1 MPLLPPT
8 FVEPV
13 FAPMAGKKVA
23 YVQGLCG
30 NVGDGLIEQATFQ
43 LFAQH
48 GVAYRVVNQN
58 WQWDGT
64 LDGESDE
71 MVLFGGGNMGY
82 PGSGAIRNAANRSPL
97 PKTLLPQSWV
107 AHEDA
112 PYERVFVRERYSQA
126 FCTRATLVPD
136 LALCFE
142 NGEPIP
148 EPTTDLGVY
157 LRQDQ
162 ESRFG
167 VKATDPATGLRRQ
180 DSSAYLRKAAKHAT
194 IITDRLHFAI
204 AGLICRRRVIL
215 LPNSYHKNLGVYE
228 AWLKD
233 LHCEWADH
241 PEEALERCRK
251 SKRLS

>member
-1 MPLLPPT
+1 LSPSA
-8 FVEPV
+8 VESV
-13 FAPMAGKKVA
+13 FAPLAGKTVA

-43 LFAQH
+43 LFARY
-48 GVAYRVVNQN
+48 GVTYRVVNPAR
-58 WQWDGT
+58 QWDGL
-64 LDGESDE
+64 LDGGFDE

-82 PGSGAIRNAANRSPL
+82 PGSGTIRKAAKRNPL

-107 AHEDA
+107 ADEDA

-126 FCTRATLVPD
+126 YCSRAMLVPD

-142 NGEPIP
+142 NADPVP
-148 EPTTDLGVY
+148 EPTTDLGVF
-157 LRQDQ
+157 LRQDH

-167 VKATDPATGLRRQ
+167 IEAADPAAGLRRK
-180 DSSAYLRKAAKHAT
+180 DSSVYLRKAAEYAT

-204 AGLICRRRVIL
+204 AGLLCRRRVIL

-233 LHCEWADH
+233 LHCEWAEH
-241 PEEALERCRK
+241 PEEAQERCRK
-251 SKRLS
+251 LKPLS